1 VSSRK
6 PKRAGQQV
14 VRDPAEYVDAFHRHW
29 RLLRTYCE
37 QYDAGNVDAALPI
50 SLSLRVLLH
59 AGSGK
64 PLLGQV
70 MNLKHLRLID
80 SASYWG
86 RSATTPLGL
95 GAGLVRLQATTPLP
109 GQPATPG
116 RVLPAYG
123 SPPDGG
129 GQHPNVVFRDWW
141 DRDRPVG
148 GWKAGDFTRRFV
160 VLEMANTDAAHV
172 AAERAP
178 GYAHLLG
185 QDPVIQFSG
194 MPTQNTV
201 AEASVRQIAW
211 ELDATLVRDHPD
223 LLPPT

>member
-6 PKRAGQQV
+6 PKREGQQV
-14 VRDPAEYVDAFHRHW
+14 VREDAEFVEAFHRHW

-37 QYDAGNVDAALPI
+37 QYDAGNVDMALSI

-64 PLLGQV
+64 PLLGHLL
-70 MNLKHLRLID
+70 NLKRLRLVD

-86 RSATTPLGL
+86 QTGTSTLGL
-95 GAGLVRLQATTPLP
+95 GAGLVRMQFVAPLP
-109 GQPATPG
+109 GQPAAPG
-116 RVLPAYG
+116 QVVPALDA
-123 SPPDGG
+123 PPENGG
-129 GQHPNVVFRDWW
+129 EHPSVVFKDWW

-148 GWKAGDFTRRFV
+148 GWNAGDFTRRFV

-172 AAERAP
+172 APARA
-178 GYAHLLG
+178 GNYAHLLG
-185 QDPVIQFSG
+185 QDPVIQFNG
-194 MPTQNTV
+194 MTTQNTV

-211 ELDATLVRDHPD
+211 ELNATLVRDRPD
-223 LLPPT
+223 LLPPA